1 MNPYEILELKPG
13 ATSEEIK
20 GAYHRLAKQW
30 HPDRYPA
37 GPAKEEAEA
46 RFRQLSE
53 AFVMLKDVNRRSE
66 VEASMVTA
74 AAATPGPQ
82 PEVVPVKDPRTK
94 SPSDWFQDARKAWED
109 RDLDRALG
117 LVQYAIRMEAGEAD
131 FHRLLADVL
140 EARGG
145 DKRAVVKALETVI
158 QLAPKDVDAM
168 LRLSE
173 VFRGLG
179 MSARADG
186 LVERA
191 RVLNP
196 GHKAFKAGPARAA
209 VPEPQPKQEPGSPLS
224 AMVGRIKASI
234 SLFSKRS

>member
-66 VEASMVTA
+66 VDATLVTA
-74 AAATPGPQ
+74 APDAPQ
-82 PEVVPVKDPRTK
+82 PAAAPMKDPRTK
-94 SPSDWFQDARKAWED
+94 GASDWFQDAMKAWKEQ
-109 RDLDRALG
+109 DLDRALG
-117 LVQYAIRMEAGEAD
+117 LVQYAIRMDGTEAD

-145 DKRAVVKALETVI
+145 DKRITVKALETVI
-158 QLAPKDVDAM
+158 QLAPNDVDAM

-191 RVLNP
+191 RALNP
-196 GHKAFKAGPARAA
+196 GHKAFKGGVSRPP
-209 VPEPQPKQEPGSPLS
+209 VPEVPFKQEPGSPLS
-224 AMVGRIKASI
+224 AIVGRIKASI